1 MASVRKNPFIES
13 VSMTQIIDQDI
24 RGFVDENFLFGQS
37 DDQLANDDSFL
48 ENGIID
54 STGVMELVM
63 FLENRFSIQ
72 VDDDELVPTNLDSIN
87 RLVAFVESKLKQ
99 LEA

>member
-1 MASVRKNPFIES
+1 
-13 VSMTQIIDQDI
+13 MTQIIDQDI